1 MPDIEFQCHQC
12 GLDLVVDQEGAGLE
26 TECPSCS
33 AILLIP
39 EPSVSFA
46 ESPTVHTTAVPAFPT
61 QESIRHTAPIHIAL
75 EQTRP
80 VDPSHFSEAD
90 TTSKRTPKKPFAP
103 FAGKQSSFEPAPSAH
118 RPPMTP
124 LATADD
130 IVILS
135 PEKKR
140 KEVVRADHSMSVWKM
155 FFYLVLAIAWLTSLT
170 TFLNTRS
177 W

>member
-1 MPDIEFQCHQC
+1 
-12 GLDLVVDQEGAGLE
+12 
-26 TECPSCS
+26 
-33 AILLIP
+33 
-39 EPSVSFA
+39 
-46 ESPTVHTTAVPAFPT
+46 
-61 QESIRHTAPIHIAL
+61 
-75 EQTRP
+75 
-80 VDPSHFSEAD
+80 
-90 TTSKRTPKKPFAP
+90 
-103 FAGKQSSFEPAPSAH
+103 
-118 RPPMTP
+118 MTP